1 MTTQTTRS
9 RRDDQ
14 TEVRFV
20 VEGPHGAVE
29 YHASILSGMP
39 LGIEY
44 HSPRPQWDGQ
54 EPADCPVTVGP
65 CYGDGTSRG
74 AADLHR
80 EYAAAGYDDEVIW
93 RELETRYA
101 AWEAEAGR

>member
-14 TEVRFV
+14 IEARFV

-29 YHASILSGMP
+29 YHAIARAGMP
-39 LGIEY
+39 VGIEY
-44 HSPRPQWDGQ
+44 HARSPRWDGDR
-54 EPADCPVTVGP
+54 PRRCPVLGGVC
-65 CYGDGTSRG
+65 CYPDGTSRG
-74 AADLHR
+74 GGLHR
-80 EYAAAGYDDEVIW
+80 EYAAAGYDDEVVW

-101 AWEAEAGR
+101 AWEAEG